1 MVDVSCK
8 QYHVVLSI
16 LLQLSYLGAQGGQ
29 LSPVTVSVLSQL
41 GQLCADDT
49 GVLVSCGVLGRLL
62 ADQLS

>member
-1 MVDVSCK
+1 M
-8 QYHVVLSI
+8 VLSI